1 MTYRETQLKIA
12 EAELTAARARYN
24 AAKTQKARRNAA
36 EDIEFWSNKTAFFS
50 NIYHGAFEDER

>member
-1 MTYRETQLKIA
+1 MNED
-12 EAELTAARARYN
+12 LTAARARYN